1 MNTWSCF
8 TTHHL
13 YEPTLYFVMP
23 GVYVPQA
30 GLFGTEWFYDWT
42 DDAVWGIWVESAANA
57 EKFATVIVV
66 PARSER

>member
-13 YEPTLYFVMP
+13 YEPTLYFVKP
-23 GVYVPQA
+23 GDYAPQP

-42 DDAVWGIWVESAANA
+42 GDPLVAVYVPSVENA
-57 EKFATVIVV
+57 QTFATVIVV
-66 PARSER
+66 PARSE